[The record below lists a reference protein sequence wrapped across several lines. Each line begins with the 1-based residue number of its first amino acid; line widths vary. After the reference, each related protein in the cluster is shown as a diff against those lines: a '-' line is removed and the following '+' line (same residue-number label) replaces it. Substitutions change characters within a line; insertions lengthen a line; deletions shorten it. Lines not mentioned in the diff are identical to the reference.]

1 MFLALVLVD
10 LKLLA
15 EVVVIHRL
23 EDVLPRGLTY
33 MAHKLILISAGRV
46 QLYSWVTPHEFLNIL
61 VLVQ

>member
-1 MFLALVLVD
+1 MVLVE

-33 MAHKLILISAGRV
+33 MPHKFILISAGRA
-46 QLYSWVTPHEFLNIL
+46 QF
-61 VLVQ
+61 